1 MKRCELS
8 ELVGGSPAD
17 NAQITRDILSG
28 RETGPKRDVVLLNAG
43 MSLYLGIDGIT
54 LQEGIDMA
62 RDLIESKKAQAKFDE
77 FVKATREQ

>member
-1 MKRCELS
+1 
-8 ELVGGSPAD
+8 
-17 NAQITRDILSG
+17 
-28 RETGPKRDVVLLNAG
+28 